1 MNSPDRNLAKHIR
14 RSGLTASWYAAMLIA
29 FLPMQAT
36 AEGTAASEYAIKA
49 AIVFKIAK
57 FVSWPDQAFSGLSK
71 PLSVC
76 VQENNPIAAALAT
89 LSGKPIHGRAFAVR
103 YFDES
108 PFLSSDCQ
116 ILLVTNTS
124 SKRQTALLEAIS
136 KQPVLTIV
144 DNDHFINRGGIIG
157 LDIQQNHVQ
166 FAINVTASKTA
177 GLDISAQLLQ
187 LAKIMDN
194 RQGT

>member
-1 MNSPDRNLAKHIR
+1 MNSPDRNLAKRIR
-14 RSGLTASWYAAMLIA
+14 RSRLTASWYTAMLIA

-36 AEGTAASEYAIKA
+36 AEGAAASE
-49 AIVFKIAK
+49 
-57 FVSWPDQAFSGLSK
+57 GLSK